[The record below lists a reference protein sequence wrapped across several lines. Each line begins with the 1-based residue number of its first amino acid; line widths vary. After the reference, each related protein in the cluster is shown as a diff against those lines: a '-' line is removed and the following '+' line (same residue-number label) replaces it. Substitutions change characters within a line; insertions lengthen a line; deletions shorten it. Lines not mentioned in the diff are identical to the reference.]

1 MQDEAERVQEAQLP
15 QIRVQQESNDVL
27 NIRGESDEEAD
38 DDMEEE
44 EEFKSCEDHD

>member
-1 MQDEAERVQEAQLP
+1 MEDEVERVQEAHP
-15 QIRVQQESNDVL
+15 QIRMQQESKDVL

-44 EEFKSCEDHD
+44 EEFKSCKDHD

>member
-1 MQDEAERVQEAQLP
+1 MQDEAERVQEAQP
-15 QIRVQQESNDVL
+15 HQIRVQQESNDVL

-38 DDMEEE
+38 DDMEDE

>member
-1 MQDEAERVQEAQLP
+1 MEDEVERVQEAPP
-15 QIRVQQESNDVL
+15 QTRMQQESNDVL